1 MYLFVFTLHSLG
13 GHFDVVRELVEAG
26 ADINHPND
34 TNSTPLRAASYHNR
48 VEVIVYL
55 LSQGADISI
64 CNNVGQAPV
73 MISVLRE
80 NEEALRSLGKFRQF
94 VYSELP

>member
-1 MYLFVFTLHSLG
+1 M
-13 GHFDVVRELVEAG
+13 EAG
-26 ADINHPND
+26 ADINHPNE

-55 LSQGADISI
+55 LNQGADISI
-64 CNNVGQAPV
+64 SNHVGQAPV

-80 NEEALRSLGKFRQF
+80 NEEALRSLGNLHFKAVPCCLYVHTYKFRAIKSISLQ
-94 VYSELP
+94 